1 MWPRHTNANLRG
13 YLRSTKQIEYY
24 THYARGHIKKCS
36 CSQKLVFEHFYFSH
50 LTKKF
55 TDMQFSKIFVQQ
67 IKMLDNIYFVFFFAF
82 KALLKSEV
90 CLEILTKKWFNIAE
104 AICFSIDNSVEKILK
119 ISDVVCKIPTKM
131 LKNTKELP
139 TICDFSTFP
148 VGILQTALEFFKNS
162 TRSLAGT
169 QT

>member
-67 IKMLDNIYFVFFFAF
+67 IKMLDNIYLLCVFFC
-82 KALLKSEV
+82 LQGITESEV
-90 CLEILTKKWFNIAE
+90 CLEILNLNDAGFLE
-104 AICFSIDNSVEKILK
+104 VYFSEK
-119 ISDVVCKIPTKM
+119 
-131 LKNTKELP
+131 
-139 TICDFSTFP
+139 
-148 VGILQTALEFFKNS
+148 
-162 TRSLAGT
+162 
-169 QT
+169 